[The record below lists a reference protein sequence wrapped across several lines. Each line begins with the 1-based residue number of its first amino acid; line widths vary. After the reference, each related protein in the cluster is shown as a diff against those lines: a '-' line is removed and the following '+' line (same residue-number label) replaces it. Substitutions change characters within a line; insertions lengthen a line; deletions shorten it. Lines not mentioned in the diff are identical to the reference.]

1 MDLEEDFEIQNV
13 FHLVG
18 EQTLPVY
25 LAAKQFRPEARH
37 YLLTSKSQ
45 KTELT
50 ARRLHAALTRHGL
63 KSDVVYLGDESI
75 AVSYRKLL
83 PALQTAIRKYS
94 NPGNA
99 VFEMTGGTK
108 LMAFAALVT
117 ANQEKLK
124 AVYVDTR
131 GKKLL
136 CLNREN
142 EEYDLT
148 CDMSIKEFITL
159 NGMNM
164 KPGRNLTVSQDFVR
178 YMNGHCHFFQGYQ
191 CQFAKS
197 LERKTANPK
206 QVFQAAFNT
215 MRNKQQATLPEWSPA
230 WEAFCKENGIQ
241 KCGREYSF
249 VLNGKRYILGLAKAR
264 VSDAVSQQIPI
275 KAKIKMPIVRVRATK
290 GEVIPIYEGL
300 KEGKTIK
307 EIKQSLVVEKV
318 KEEVKINREES
329 VIDKQ
334 SYLNKLL
341 KGR

>member
-50 ARRLHAALTRHGL
+50 ARRLHAALTRQGL

-215 MRNKQQATLPEWSPA
+215 MRNKQQATLPEWSQG
-230 WEAFCKENGIQ
+230 ERN
-241 KCGREYSF
+241 REQ
-249 VLNGKRYILGLAKAR
+249 LGGAGE
-264 VSDAVSQQIPI
+264 IPERGL
-275 KAKIKMPIVRVRATK
+275 VRTLRVRRTARGTRDPGNPAEHDRDVL
-290 GEVIPIYEGL
+290 GE
-300 KEGKTIK
+300 
-307 EIKQSLVVEKV
+307 
-318 KEEVKINREES
+318 
-329 VIDKQ
+329 
-334 SYLNKLL
+334 
-341 KGR
+341 